1 MGGVPVHLVGS
12 EYLTE
17 DLPPFEVI
25 KIMEQEGGDDVE
37 QLIAQ
42 GSVPVLRN
50 NSHLG
55 ERGDQKGVTTS
66 TALQLTEPVGVIVAI
81 HQIDKIV

>member
-1 MGGVPVHLVGS
+1 VYTVQQLISTQGKYDWASWVHKGYHLMGGVPVHLVGS

-17 DLPPFEVI
+17 DLQPFEVI

-42 GSVPVLRN
+42 A
-50 NSHLG
+50 
-55 ERGDQKGVTTS
+55 TTWS
-66 TALQLTEPVGVIVAI
+66 N
-81 HQIDKIV
+81 